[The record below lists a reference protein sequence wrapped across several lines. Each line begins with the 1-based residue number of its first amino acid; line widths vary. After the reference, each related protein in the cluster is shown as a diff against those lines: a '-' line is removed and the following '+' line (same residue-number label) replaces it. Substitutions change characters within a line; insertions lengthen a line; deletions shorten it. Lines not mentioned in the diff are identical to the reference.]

1 MTCREATEFL
11 KDYLSNELAEQTR
24 RSFEL
29 HLSVCPNCR
38 RYLAIYRATTEL
50 GRRAFDDEDEAAAD
64 AGSPEE
70 LVAAIL
76 AAKPPPAPGNPGCIG
91 RIE

>member
-1 MTCREATEFL
+1 MTCRDATEFL

-50 GRRAFDDEDEAAAD
+50 GRRSFDDEDEAAAD
-64 AGSPEE
+64 AGIPEE

-76 AAKPPPAPGNPGCIG
+76 AAKATIASP
-91 RIE
+91 